1 MGKDMASSNL
11 HEDIAEVIES
21 HRERFL
27 GFLLKRL
34 RNRADA
40 EDVLQAF
47 CLRVLE
53 KSGQLREAE
62 RMDAWLYAVL
72 RSVLNDH
79 RRKEGR
85 RNRAADAFGKDPSQ
99 HPEKGGADAVEFCAC
114 VGGLLGEL
122 REVDADLIRKV
133 DLEGEDRSRIAADL
147 GLNRGALAVR
157 LHRARVSLR
166 DALLAHCGACCEMRR
181 DDCGCASGDCAVHP
195 SGDSSSS
202 QDKGPPIGQQ

>member
-1 MGKDMASSNL
+1 MGKDVVSSKL
-11 HEDIAEVIES
+11 HVDTAEVVVS

-27 GFLLKRL
+27 GFLTRRL

-53 KSGQLREAE
+53 SSGQLRDAE

-79 RRKEGR
+79 LRKEGR
-85 RNRAADAFGKDPSQ
+85 RNRAADAFEKDPSQ
-99 HPEKGGADAVEFCAC
+99 HPENEGAVDMEFCTC

-122 REVDADLIRKV
+122 RDIDADLIRKV
-133 DLEGEDRSRIAADL
+133 DLDGEDRSHVAADL

-166 DALLAHCGACCEMRR
+166 DALLAHCGPCCEMSR
-181 DDCGCASGDCAVHP
+181 DDCGCASGDCAVH
-195 SGDSSSS
+195 SRDGASSSRG
-202 QDKGPPIGQQ
+202 KGSAIST